1 MSRHRHPKYSLKR
14 RGSVGAVPGTIVA
27 DPAAP
32 QPEISAIAFGPQQ
45 FIERDVKDVRELTE
59 IIGKHPVTWI
69 NVDGLGSAET
79 IQQLGK
85 QFGLHALALEDTVN
99 THQRAKADEFRDVL
113 FVVMRMVSGPPLV
126 TEQISFF
133 VGRNFVLTF
142 QEGMKGDCLNA
153 VRERIRNHRGRI
165 CDAGPDYLFYEL
177 LDSVIDGYFPVLE
190 RYGELLDDLDS
201 QVATSRLAQ
210 TLTELHLIRRD
221 LLFLR
226 RIVWPIRDVMMS
238 LLRGGHPQIS
248 PDTQIYLRD
257 CYDHAAHLIDILEI
271 YRETCSDLRDFF
283 YSKLSNRTNEIMRT
297 LTVIATV
304 FMPLSFI
311 AGVYGMNFDWMPE
324 LKWPWGYPMCLGMMG
339 ATALGFL
346 FFCWRKGWLKSAEP
360 RAFRDPMPMTAA
372 SELTD
377 RRKSPGGASS

>member
-1 MSRHRHPKYSLKR
+1 MARHRSQKYSLKR
-14 RGSVGAVPGTIVA
+14 RGTVGAVPGTVIP

-32 QPEISAIAFGPQQ
+32 KPEITVMAYGPQQ
-45 FIERDVKDVRELTE
+45 LTERDVKDVCELSE
-59 IIGKHPVTWI
+59 IIGKQPVTWI

-113 FVVMRMVSGPPLV
+113 FVVMRMVNGPPLV

-142 QEGMKGDCLNA
+142 QEGVKGDCLNA
-153 VRERIRNHRGRI
+153 VRERIRHRRGRI
-165 CDAGPDYLFYEL
+165 CDAGADYLFYEL
-177 LDSVIDGYFPVLE
+177 LDAVIDGYFPVLE

-201 QVATSRLAQ
+201 RVATASIGQ
-210 TLTELHLIRRD
+210 TLTDLHMIRRD

-238 LLRGGHPQIS
+238 LLRGGHSQITA
-248 PDTQIYLRD
+248 DTQIYLRD
-257 CYDHAAHLIDILEI
+257 CYDHAAHLIDILEV

-297 LTVIATV
+297 LTVISTI

-324 LKWPWGYPMCLGMMG
+324 LRWPWGYPLVMG
-339 ATALGFL
+339 FMGVTALGFL
-346 FFCWRKGWLKSAEP
+346 CFCWRKGWLRSAEP
-360 RAFRDPMPMTAA
+360 RVPNDPIPAVVNN
-372 SELTD
+372 D
-377 RRKSPGGASS
+377 RADGHTPNRT